1 MELIL
6 YNIDKIKALC
16 DQHHVTSLFAFGSI
30 TRNQLTPTSDV
41 DFIVDIDGK
50 DPLVYADDYF
60 GLKFQLEELL
70 NRNIDLLESKSIKN
84 KFLLEVINNTK
95 VLVYGKGN

>member
-1 MELIL
+1 MDLIL
-6 YNIDKIKALC
+6 YNIDKIKLLC
-16 DQHHVTSLFAFGSI
+16 EQHHVASLFAFGSI

-41 DFIVDIDGK
+41 DFIVDIEDK
-50 DPLVYADDYF
+50 DPLLYADDYF
-60 GLKFQLEELL
+60 ALKFELAELL
-70 NRNIDLLESKSIKN
+70 KRDIDLLESKSLKN